1 MIQLTL
7 QGKQG
12 KVFYLNPHIIE
23 SIDVGGLDIIV
34 HLVSGKS
41 FMVAE
46 DIQTVQKR
54 IVAYRREIGCFKNE
68 E

>member
-1 MIQLTL
+1 MIKLTL
-7 QGKQG
+7 LGKQG
-12 KVFYLNPHIIE
+12 REFYLNPHVIE
-23 SIDVGGLDIIV
+23 SIEIGGADLII
-34 HLVSGKS
+34 HLLSGKS

-54 IVAYRREIGCFKNE
+54 IVTYRKEIGCFKNE